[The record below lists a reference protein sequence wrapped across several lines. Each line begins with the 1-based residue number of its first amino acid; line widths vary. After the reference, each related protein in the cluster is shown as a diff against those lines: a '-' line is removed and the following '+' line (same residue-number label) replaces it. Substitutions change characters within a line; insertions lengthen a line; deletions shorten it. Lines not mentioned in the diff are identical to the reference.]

1 MPIKRLLILFLSL
14 AFSEAV
20 IMLFLAAFVT
30 QFTGVWLSVI
40 LDSSLIALVAIVTT
54 LYLFRD
60 NDFVTHQ
67 KLRTEFLIIK
77 IAMIVFTVEAIIMFA
92 FNFDAL
98 MLKQW
103 QIMLIDGLILSSLSV
118 SLIYLFV
125 IKYAFS
131 LNQSHNTQKNTTKL
145 TSSLAYFCSA
155 VLLYIALYMFY
166 QSQLQTRINNVI
178 QHEKNELKQAK
189 KAFLQQLNHASRD
202 LLILRNNHHFKDHD
216 ILSSVNRAQLEQD
229 YANFISIKNFY
240 TQIRI
245 LDLTGKELLRVH
257 RDKHNVA
264 IVSAEQ
270 LQDKSHRYYFKQ
282 AIKMNP
288 SAIFISPLDLN
299 FENGEIERPYKP
311 MIRLASVLMGPKG
324 TKIGLLIV
332 NLEGAHLLSQLDN
345 ISKNSSGNI
354 MLLNKDSYWLFGD
367 TNKQWSFMFA
377 NKPQHRFKDQ
387 QPHIWQSMQTQAN
400 GIIENENN
408 VYIYEHLTLLN
419 DMLLPNNIA
428 NSLINRPEWTL
439 INKVPLAKIE
449 SEFSSLKKLIIAL
462 YLGIMTLMIFVIYT
476 FAIHTIKR
484 RKYQAKV
491 ENYAYFDSLTGLY
504 NRRIFLEQLDLE
516 IIKATQLSCPLVLM
530 YLDLDY
536 FKPINDEL
544 GHGAGDEVLKEV
556 AIRIKSCLRQQDIIA
571 RIGGDEFAAIL
582 PQLNDKKAI
591 ADIAER
597 IITSI
602 NTPFTI
608 FDQQCSLGISIGI
621 ATSAPETQ
629 TSIKLKTQADQA
641 LYEAKNSGRN
651 CYRFSK

>member
-216 ILSSVNRAQLEQD
+216 ILSAVNRAQLEQD

-299 FENGEIERPYKP
+299 FENGEIERPFKP

-324 TKIGLLIV
+324 TKIRLLIV

-449 SEFSSLKKLIIAL
+449 SEFSNLKKLIIAL

-608 FDQQCSLGISIGI
+608 FDQQCRLGISIGI
-621 ATSAPETQ
+621 TTSASETQ

>member
-1 MPIKRLLILFLSL
+1 
-14 AFSEAV
+14 
-20 IMLFLAAFVT
+20 
-30 QFTGVWLSVI
+30 
-40 LDSSLIALVAIVTT
+40 
-54 LYLFRD
+54 
-60 NDFVTHQ
+60 
-67 KLRTEFLIIK
+67 
-77 IAMIVFTVEAIIMFA
+77 
-92 FNFDAL
+92 
-98 MLKQW
+98 
-103 QIMLIDGLILSSLSV
+103 
-118 SLIYLFV
+118 
-125 IKYAFS
+125 
-131 LNQSHNTQKNTTKL
+131 
-145 TSSLAYFCSA
+145 
-155 VLLYIALYMFY
+155 
-166 QSQLQTRINNVI
+166 
-178 QHEKNELKQAK
+178 
-189 KAFLQQLNHASRD
+189 
-202 LLILRNNHHFKDHD
+202 
-216 ILSSVNRAQLEQD
+216 
-229 YANFISIKNFY
+229 
-240 TQIRI
+240 
-245 LDLTGKELLRVH
+245 
-257 RDKHNVA
+257 
-264 IVSAEQ
+264 
-270 LQDKSHRYYFKQ
+270 
-282 AIKMNP
+282 
-288 SAIFISPLDLN
+288 
-299 FENGEIERPYKP
+299 
-311 MIRLASVLMGPKG
+311 
-324 TKIGLLIV
+324 
-332 NLEGAHLLSQLDN
+332 
-345 ISKNSSGNI
+345 
-354 MLLNKDSYWLFGD
+354 
-367 TNKQWSFMFA
+367 
-377 NKPQHRFKDQ
+377 
-387 QPHIWQSMQTQAN
+387 
-400 GIIENENN
+400 
-408 VYIYEHLTLLN
+408 
-419 DMLLPNNIA
+419 MLLPNNIA

-621 ATSAPETQ
+621 ATSASETQ

>member
-20 IMLFLAAFVT
+20 IMLFLASFVT

-103 QIMLIDGLILSSLSV
+103 QIILIDGLILSSLSV

-155 VLLYIALYMFY
+155 ALLYIALYMFY

-270 LQDKSHRYYFKQ
+270 LQEKSHRYYFKQ

-299 FENGEIERPYKP
+299 FENGEIEHPFKP

-332 NLEGAHLLSQLDN
+332 NLEGAHLLGQLDN

-400 GIIENENN
+400 GIIKNENN

-419 DMLLPNNIA
+419 DMLLPNAIA

-476 FAIHTIKR
+476 FAINTIKR

-491 ENYAYFDSLTGLY
+491 ENYAYLDSLTGLY

-597 IITSI
+597 IIKSI

-621 ATSAPETQ
+621 ATSTSETQ

-641 LYEAKNSGRN
+641 LYEAKKSGRN

>member
-1 MPIKRLLILFLSL
+1 
-14 AFSEAV
+14 
-20 IMLFLAAFVT
+20 
-30 QFTGVWLSVI
+30 
-40 LDSSLIALVAIVTT
+40 
-54 LYLFRD
+54 
-60 NDFVTHQ
+60 
-67 KLRTEFLIIK
+67 
-77 IAMIVFTVEAIIMFA
+77 MIVFTVEAIIMFA

-155 VLLYIALYMFY
+155 ALLYIALYMFY

-270 LQDKSHRYYFKQ
+270 LQEKSHRYYFKQ

-299 FENGEIERPYKP
+299 FENGEIEHPFKP

-332 NLEGAHLLSQLDN
+332 NLEGAHLLGQLDN

-400 GIIENENN
+400 GIIKNENN

-419 DMLLPNNIA
+419 DMLLPNAIA

-476 FAIHTIKR
+476 FAINTIKR

-491 ENYAYFDSLTGLY
+491 ENYAYLDSLTGLY

-597 IITSI
+597 IIKSI

-621 ATSAPETQ
+621 ATSTSETQ

-641 LYEAKNSGRN
+641 LYEAKNSG
-651 CYRFSK
+651 

>member
-20 IMLFLAAFVT
+20 IMLFLASFVT

-155 VLLYIALYMFY
+155 ALLYIALYMFY

-299 FENGEIERPYKP
+299 FENGEIEHPFKP

-332 NLEGAHLLSQLDN
+332 NLEGAHLLGQLDN

-400 GIIENENN
+400 GIIKNENN

-419 DMLLPNNIA
+419 DMLLPNAIA

-476 FAIHTIKR
+476 FAINTIKR

-491 ENYAYFDSLTGLY
+491 ENYAYLDSLTGLY

-597 IITSI
+597 IIKSI

-621 ATSAPETQ
+621 ATSTSETQ